1 MTPVNPTIGIDIGG
15 TKIAGGL
22 IAPDGEILR
31 RARRESPAQDVD
43 RLADS
48 VADLI
53 TELSDGVEVERA
65 GVACAG
71 YIDKAGTTVL
81 FSPNLAWRDE
91 PLKERLEQRVSVTV
105 TIENDA
111 NAAAYGEFKH
121 GAGIGVDDMM
131 MLTIGTGVG
140 GAVIIGGRL
149 FRGSYGIAAE
159 VGHMRVVPDGIRCGC
174 GNRGCLESYGSG
186 TALVREA
193 RALVAGASPYGAT
206 LRERCGGNA
215 DRLEGKHVTRAA
227 EDGDPAAVELLADL
241 GRWIGEGAASMA
253 AIVDPARFVV
263 GGGVADAGD
272 LLLEPIR
279 EGYARQ
285 LTGRGHRP
293 VATFE
298 AARLGNDA
306 GMVGAAALVRTDQR

>member
-1 MTPVNPTIGIDIGG
+1 MLERDDFAKRYASQQP
-15 TKIAGGL
+15 IAIHEFLYPLVQGY
-22 IAPDGEILR
+22 
-31 RARRESPAQDVD
+31 
-43 RLADS
+43 DS
-48 VADLI
+48 VALRADETALFA
-53 TELSDGVEVERA
+53 ERLREVERA

-174 GNRGCLESYGSG
+174 GNRGCLLE
-186 TALVREA
+186 V
-193 RALVAGASPYGAT
+193 RALFHGVSES
-206 LRERCGGNA
+206 LCG
-215 DRLEGKHVTRAA
+215 L
-227 EDGDPAAVELLADL
+227 
-241 GRWIGEGAASMA
+241 
-253 AIVDPARFVV
+253 
-263 GGGVADAGD
+263 
-272 LLLEPIR
+272 
-279 EGYARQ
+279 
-285 LTGRGHRP
+285 
-293 VATFE
+293 
-298 AARLGNDA
+298 
-306 GMVGAAALVRTDQR
+306 

>member
-1 MTPVNPTIGIDIGG
+1 MTSVKSTIGIDIGG

-22 IAPDGEILR
+22 IAADGRILR

-43 RLADS
+43 RLAEV

-53 TELSDGVEVERA
+53 GELADGEQVERA

-91 PLKERLEQRVSVTV
+91 PLKQRLEERVEVTV

-111 NAAAYGEFKH
+111 NAAAYGEFMH
-121 GAGIGVDDMM
+121 GAGHGVDDMV
-131 MLTIGTGVG
+131 MLTIGTGIGGGVIVG
-140 GAVIIGGRL
+140 GEL
-149 FRGSYGIAAE
+149 FRGSSGIAAE

-193 RALVAGASPYGAT
+193 RALVTGLSPYAGA
-206 LRERCGGNA
+206 LRELCGGDP
-215 DRLEGKHVTRAA
+215 DRLEGRHVTEAA
-227 EDGDPAAVELLADL
+227 KSGDPASVELLADL

-272 LLLEPIR
+272 LLLDPIR
-279 EGYARQ
+279 EGFARQ

-293 VATFE
+293 TATFE
-298 AARLGNDA
+298 IARLGNDA
-306 GMVGAAALVRTDQR
+306 GMVGAGALVRQEQR